1 MATTATTATTKAEK
15 QADDMMEIARRAAA
29 TAKTKGAS
37 EAAARSYRVR
47 EVTVTWRDGKI
58 EKVQEATTRGV
69 GLQLYVDGRY
79 SSVFSSD
86 LRPEALSQ
94 FIADSVA
101 MTRTLTKD
109 PFRALPDPAL
119 YAGQAKV
126 DLKLEDPRYA
136 ELGPDERRR
145 IVKDMEVAARAVK
158 GSEAI
163 LSVTTDISDTLS
175 ESFRVHTNGFEGSR
189 RDTSFF
195 VSAQTSVK
203 DADGRRPEDYAYAG
217 TRFFGEL
224 PNVAATGRESTE
236 RALSRLGSKKGESAV
251 MTMAIEARSAGRM
264 LGFLMGPLSA
274 ASIQQK
280 RSFLEG
286 KSGQQIGSPLL
297 TITDDPLIPK
307 GFGSRLFDGEG
318 ISAKAMPVFSKGVLA
333 NYYVDTYYG
342 KKLGIAPTTGGSS
355 NLVWALGSKGQKELL
370 ADMKDGILV
379 TSFLG
384 GNSNGTTGDFSLG
397 VQGFRVRGGVL
408 AEPVGEMN
416 ISGNHLE
423 FWKKLAAVGN
433 DPYPYSS
440 MRTPTLVFE
449 GVQFAGV

>member
-1 MATTATTATTKAEK
+1 MQKTETTATTAKTTT
-15 QADDMMEIARRAAA
+15 DDMMSVARAAA
-29 TAKTKGAS
+29 KTALAKGAA
-37 EAAARSYRVR
+37 EAAAGAYRVR
-47 EVTVTWRDGKI
+47 DVEVTWRDGKI

-79 SSVFSSD
+79 SAVSSSD
-86 LRPEALSQ
+86 LRPEALEQ

-109 PFRALPDPAL
+109 PFRALPAPTL

-126 DLKLEDPRYA
+126 DLKLEDPKYGA
-136 ELGPDERRR
+136 VGPDERRR
-145 IVKDMEVAARAVK
+145 IVKDMELAARSVK

-163 LSVTTDISDTLS
+163 LSVTTSFNDSLS
-175 ESFRVHTNGFEGSR
+175 ETFRVHSNGFEGSR
-189 RDTSFF
+189 RETVFRF
-195 VSAQTSVK
+195 SAETSVK
-203 DADGRRPEDYAYAG
+203 DADGRRPEDYAAAG
-217 TRFFGEL
+217 SRFFGEL

-236 RALSRLGSKKGESAV
+236 RALSRLGSKKGDSAV
-251 MTMAIEARSAGRM
+251 LTMAIEARSAGRI
-264 LGFLMGPLSA
+264 LGALMGPLSA
-274 ASIQQK
+274 GSIQQK

-286 KSGQQIGSPLL
+286 KLGQQIGSPLL
-297 TITDDPLIPK
+297 AIADDPLVPK

-318 ISAKAMPVFSKGVLA
+318 IAAKAMPVFEGGVLK

-342 KKLGIAPTTGGSS
+342 KKLGIAPTTAGAS
-355 NLVWALGSKGQKELL
+355 NLVWKLGTKGQAQLL
-370 ADMKDGILV
+370 ADMKEGILV

-397 VQGFRVRGGVL
+397 IQGFRVRAGAI

-433 DPYPYSS
+433 DPYPYST

>member
-1 MATTATTATTKAEK
+1 MLSVA
-15 QADDMMEIARRAAA
+15 RAAVK
-29 TAKTKGAS
+29 TALAKGAA
-37 EAAARSYRVR
+37 EAAARTYRQRDVD
-47 EVTVTWRDGKI
+47 VTWRDGKI

-79 SSVFSSD
+79 SAVSSSD
-86 LRPEALSQ
+86 LRPEALEQ

-109 PFRALPDPAL
+109 PFRALPAPTL

-126 DLKLEDPRYA
+126 DLKLEDPKYGA
-136 ELGPDERRR
+136 VGPDERRR
-145 IVKDMEVAARAVK
+145 IVKDMELAARSVK

-163 LSVTTDISDTLS
+163 LSVTTSFNDSLS
-175 ESFRVHTNGFEGSR
+175 ETFRVHSNGFEGSR
-189 RDTSFF
+189 RETVFRF
-195 VSAQTSVK
+195 SAETSVK
-203 DADGRRPEDYAYAG
+203 DADGRRPEDYAAAG
-217 TRFFGEL
+217 SRFFGEL

-236 RALSRLGSKKGESAV
+236 RALSRLGSKKGDSAV
-251 MTMAIEARSAGRM
+251 LTMAIEARSAGRI
-264 LGFLMGPLSA
+264 LGALMGPLSA
-274 ASIQQK
+274 GSIQQK

-286 KSGQQIGSPLL
+286 KLGQQIGSPLL
-297 TITDDPLIPK
+297 AIADDPLVPK

-318 ISAKAMPVFSKGVLA
+318 IAAKAMPVFEGGVLK

-342 KKLGIAPTTGGSS
+342 KKLGIAPTTAGAS
-355 NLVWALGSKGQKELL
+355 NLVWKLGTKGQAQLL
-370 ADMKDGILV
+370 ADMKEGILV

-397 VQGFRVRGGVL
+397 IQGFRVRAGAI

-433 DPYPYSS
+433 DPYPYST